1 MDRRLM
7 TKTIL
12 PLAVSAGL
20 LVLGT
25 LAAKADHADRH
36 MSVWKSPTCGCC
48 EVWTDIA
55 RAHGFDVTVTNT
67 DELTPIK
74 RAAKVP
80 AAMEG
85 CHTARIDGYVIEG
98 HVPMDAI
105 DRLLAERPGLS
116 APGMPMGSPGM
127 GDDPDAR
134 YDVYGF
140 GGEGGPTVYQAV
152 GAR

>member
-1 MDRRLM
+1 M

-12 PLAVSAGL
+12 PFAVSAGL

-36 MSVWKSPTCGCC
+36 MSVWKSSTCGCC
-48 EVWTDIA
+48 
-55 RAHGFDVTVTNT
+55 AHGFDVTVTNT

-98 HVPMDAI
+98 HVRMDAI
-105 DRLLAERPGLS
+105 DRLLAERPALAGLS

-140 GGEGGPTVYQAV
+140 GGEGSPTVYQAV

>member
-1 MDRRLM
+1 M
-7 TKTIL
+7 TK
-12 PLAVSAGL
+12 PLVSIAVSAVL
-20 LVLGT
+20 LMLGT
-25 LAAKADHADRH
+25 MAARADHADRH

-48 EVWTDIA
+48 EAWTDIA
-55 RAHGFDVTVTNT
+55 REHGFDVTVTNT
-67 DELTPIK
+67 DEMSPIK
-74 RAAKVP
+74 RAAGVP

-85 CHTARIDGYVIEG
+85 CHTATIDGYVIEG

-105 DRLLAERPGLS
+105 DRLLAERPALAGLS

-140 GGEGGPTVYQAV
+140 GGDTAPAVYQQV
-152 GAR
+152 GPR

>member
-1 MDRRLM
+1 M

-25 LAAKADHADRH
+25 LAVKADHADRH

-48 EVWTDIA
+48 EAWTDIA

-85 CHTARIDGYVIEG
+85 CHTARVDGYVIEG

-105 DRLLAERPGLS
+105 DRLLAERPALAGLS

-140 GGEGGPTVYQAV
+140 GGEGDPSVYQAV